1 MSSMS
6 KKLICNFHFSLL
18 CFVLL
23 FYSISKSYVKANNF
37 KNQNF
42 IEEIPFSQ
50 NLIENKIDVVEFDS
64 SNGKIISISFDIKNL
79 SKKQIFEFYRDF
91 FEEKNW
97 KKDENKNVW
106 EIRNKRFKKKIF
118 KIENLENNIFTVNF
132 DDYALGLG

>member
-6 KKLICNFHFSLL
+6 KKLISNFYFLFL

-23 FYSISKSYVKANNF
+23 FYSIGKSYAKADNF

-91 FEEKNW
+91 FEEKKW

-106 EIRNKRFKKKIF
+106 ETRNQRFKKKIF
-118 KIENLENNIFTVNF
+118 KIESLENNIFTVKIVVENF
-132 DDYALGLG
+132 

>member
-6 KKLICNFHFSLL
+6 KKLICNFYFSLL

-23 FYSISKSYVKANNF
+23 FYSISKSYAKADNF

-50 NLIENKIDVVEFDS
+50 NLIENKIDAVEFDS
-64 SNGKIISISFDIKNL
+64 SNGKIISISFDTKNL
-79 SKKQIFEFYRDF
+79 SKKQIFSFYRDF
-91 FEEKNW
+91 FEEKKW

-106 EIRNKRFKKKIF
+106 ETRNKRFKKKIF
-118 KIENLENNIFTVNF
+118 KIENLENNIFTVKIIVENF
-132 DDYALGLG
+132 

>member
-6 KKLICNFHFSLL
+6 KKIISNFYILL
-18 CFVLL
+18 LFFVLL
-23 FYSISKSYVKANNF
+23 FYSISKSYAKADNF

-50 NLIENKIDVVEFDS
+50 NLIESKIDAVEFDS

-79 SKKQIFEFYRDF
+79 SKKQIFSFYRDF
-91 FEEKNW
+91 FEEKKW

-106 EIRNKRFKKKIF
+106 EIRNDRFKKKIF
-118 KIENLENNIFTVNF
+118 KIENFENNILTIKIIVENF
-132 DDYALGLG
+132 

>member
-6 KKLICNFHFSLL
+6 KIITNKLSFFLL
-18 CFVLL
+18 YLILL
-23 FYSISKSYVKANNF
+23 IPSISHSSQKLENF

-50 NLIENKIDVVEFDS
+50 NLIENKIDAVEFDS

-79 SKKQIFEFYRDF
+79 SKKQIFSFYRDF
-91 FEEKNW
+91 FEEKKW

-106 EIRNKRFKKKIF
+106 EIRNVSFKKKIF
-118 KIENLENNIFTVNF
+118 KIESFENNIFTIKIIVENF
-132 DDYALGLG
+132 

>member
-6 KKLICNFHFSLL
+6 KKLICNFYFSLL

-23 FYSISKSYVKANNF
+23 FYSISKSYVKADNF

-50 NLIENKIDVVEFDS
+50 NLIENKIDAVEFDS

-91 FEEKNW
+91 FEEKKW

-106 EIRNKRFKKKIF
+106 ETRNKRFKKKIF
-118 KIENLENNIFTVNF
+118 KIENLENNIFTVKIIVENF
-132 DDYALGLG
+132 

>member
-6 KKLICNFHFSLL
+6 KKLICNFYFSLL

-23 FYSISKSYVKANNF
+23 FYSISKSYAKADNF

-50 NLIENKIDVVEFDS
+50 NLIENKIDAVEFDS
-64 SNGKIISISFDIKNL
+64 SNGKIILISFDIKNL
-79 SKKQIFEFYRDF
+79 SKNQIFSFYRDF
-91 FEEKNW
+91 FEEKKW

-106 EIRNKRFKKKIF
+106 EIRNDKFKKKIF
-118 KIENLENNIFTVNF
+118 KIENFENNIFTIKIIVENF
-132 DDYALGLG
+132 

>member
-6 KKLICNFHFSLL
+6 KKLICNFYFSLL

-23 FYSISKSYVKANNF
+23 FYSISKSYAKADNF

-50 NLIENKIDVVEFDS
+50 NLIENKIDAVEFDS

-79 SKKQIFEFYRDF
+79 SKKQIFAFYRDF
-91 FEEKNW
+91 FEEKKW

-106 EIRNKRFKKKIF
+106 ETRNQRFKKKIF
-118 KIENLENNIFTVNF
+118 KIENLENNIFTVKIIVENF
-132 DDYALGLG
+132 

>member
-6 KKLICNFHFSLL
+6 KKLICNFYFSLL
-18 CFVLL
+18 CSVLL
-23 FYSISKSYVKANNF
+23 FYSISKSYAKADNF

-50 NLIENKIDVVEFDS
+50 NLIENKIDAVEFDS

-79 SKKQIFEFYRDF
+79 SKKQILLFYRDF
-91 FEEKNW
+91 FEEKKW

-106 EIRNKRFKKKIF
+106 ETRNQRFKKKIF
-118 KIENLENNIFTVNF
+118 KIENLENNIFTVKIIVENF
-132 DDYALGLG
+132 

>member
-6 KKLICNFHFSLL
+6 KKLISNFCYLLL

-23 FYSISKSYVKANNF
+23 FYSISKSYAKADNF

-50 NLIENKIDVVEFDS
+50 NLIENKIDAVEFDS

-79 SKKQIFEFYRDF
+79 SKKQILLFYRDF
-91 FEEKNW
+91 FEEKKW

-106 EIRNKRFKKKIF
+106 EIRNDRFKKKIF
-118 KIENLENNIFTVNF
+118 KIENFQNNILTIKIIIENF
-132 DDYALGLG
+132 

>member
-6 KKLICNFHFSLL
+6 KKLISNFYFLLL

-23 FYSISKSYVKANNF
+23 FCSISKSYAKADNF

-50 NLIENKIDVVEFDS
+50 NLIENKIDAVEFDS

-79 SKKQIFEFYRDF
+79 SKKQIFSFYRDF
-91 FEEKNW
+91 FEEKKW

-106 EIRNKRFKKKIF
+106 ETRNQRFKKKIF
-118 KIENLENNIFTVNF
+118 KIENLENNIFTVKIIVENF
-132 DDYALGLG
+132 

>member
-6 KKLICNFHFSLL
+6 KKLICNFYFSLL

-23 FYSISKSYVKANNF
+23 FYSISKSYAKADNF

-79 SKKQIFEFYRDF
+79 SKKQIFSFYRDF
-91 FEEKNW
+91 FEEKKW

-106 EIRNKRFKKKIF
+106 EIRNDRFKKKIF
-118 KIENLENNIFTVNF
+118 KIENFENNIFTIKIIVENF
-132 DDYALGLG
+132 